1 MELLEKD
8 LNLIPDMKYIKF
20 EPAGD
25 HTLITTW
32 EGYNSLSQ
40 VSIASVIEKECIID
54 NKTLKMMKL
63 LIKGLTKLTINV
75 SAFSFVVKSANG
87 TYTGKKI
94 TPERDI
100 SNTFNFESCKIYP
113 YSSEIIGKA
122 IGFASD
128 NSKARPV
135 LQGVNI
141 GEKGVVATD
150 SFKMYVYGAGNS
162 NCDSITVDKK
172 FLNKI
177 CKFGFKEIKSDG
189 NQVCIIDDKGVSWYS
204 VLLDGNYPDVNR
216 ILENKGEE
224 LSLDVNALSKPIAL
238 AISSLEEIKD
248 DILELK
254 GEVFFSC
261 KDKKLTISTN
271 LYRNEFDVNAIDF
284 EFNLFAKHTK
294 LIVDLDVKKVFYKDS
309 KHPLFMEL
317 AENEIAMF
325 LPLTKKGGN

>member
-75 SAFSFVVKSANG
+75 STFSFVVVSANG

-100 SNTFNFESCKIYP
+100 SNTFNFDNCKTYP
-113 YSSEIIGKA
+113 YSSDIIVKA
-122 IGFASD
+122 IAFASD
-128 NSKARPV
+128 NPKARPV

-162 NCDSITVDKK
+162 KCKSITIDKK

-177 CKFGFKEIKSDG
+177 CKVGFEEIKSDG
-189 NQVCIIDDKGVSWYS
+189 NQVCIIDKRGVAWYS
-204 VLLDGNYPDVNR
+204 VLLDGKYPEVDK
-216 ILENKGEE
+216 ILSNKGEE
-224 LSLDVNALSKPIAL
+224 LSFDINTLSSPIAL

-254 GEVFFSC
+254 GDVLFTC
-261 KDKKLTISTN
+261 NDKKLTISTD
-271 LYRNEFDVNAIDF
+271 LYQNEFDIDSVDF
-284 EFNLFAKHTK
+284 EFTLFAKHTK
-294 LIVDLDVKKVFYKDS
+294 IINDLDIKKVFYKNS
-309 KHPLFMEL
+309 KSPLFMEL
-317 AENEIAMF
+317 SENEIAMF
-325 LPLTKKGGN
+325 LPLAKKK

>member
-1 MELLEKD
+1 MSMD
-8 LNLIPDMKYIKF
+8 QV
-20 EPAGD
+20 
-25 HTLITTW
+25 TT
-32 EGYNSLSQ
+32 NVKVLQ
-40 VSIASVIEKECIID
+40 
-54 NKTLKMMKL
+54 
-63 LIKGLTKLTINV
+63 LIKRHDGIIVRFFIL
-75 SAFSFVVKSANG
+75 G
-87 TYTGKKI
+87 
-94 TPERDI
+94 
-100 SNTFNFESCKIYP
+100 YP
-113 YSSEIIGKA
+113 S
-122 IGFASD
+122 
-128 NSKARPV
+128 R
-135 LQGVNI
+135 
-141 GEKGVVATD
+141 
-150 SFKMYVYGAGNS
+150 
-162 NCDSITVDKK
+162 
-172 FLNKI
+172 
-177 CKFGFKEIKSDG
+177 CKFMAR
-189 NQVCIIDDKGVSWYS
+189 YS